1 MNSYEET
8 YIIFNNILAGC
19 RTMIDSFYFAEK
31 IININGV
38 NKDLL
43 IGMIHNKKYD
53 KILDMRTVAH
63 TLNELK
69 SVEYREE
76 VDEFIDK
83 NIKNNIDTIQL
94 NTFLKIG
101 SKKSVKSYNQQKDKN
116 VKIQLSLFNK
126 NNKPDEIINS
136 NLITKHCPHC
146 NIVCKIPNDSE
157 YVICGYLNNNK
168 GYDWDGCGK
177 DWCPKCDKLLCKSW
191 DKDKLFVSFNRI
203 HNSTCCKE
211 YAEKN
216 LLDYN
221 NFCKCS
227 SQYVQRDMS

>member
-1 MNSYEET
+1 MNPYEET
-8 YIIFNNILAGC
+8 YIIFNNILSGC

-31 IININGV
+31 FIQINSSY
-38 NKDLL
+38 KDLL

-53 KILDMRTVAH
+53 KILDMRTLAH

-69 SVEYREE
+69 KVVYREE

-83 NIKNNIDTIQL
+83 NTKNNIDTIQL
-94 NTFLKIG
+94 NTFLKMGRNKI
-101 SKKSVKSYNQQKDKN
+101 VKSHLSKDKSY
-116 VKIQLSLFNK
+116 KITHLSIFK
-126 NNKPDEIINS
+126 KKDDIINS

-146 NIVCKIPNDSE
+146 NIITKVPNDSE
-157 YVICGYLNNNK
+157 YVICGYSNNNK

-191 DKDKLFVSFNRI
+191 DKDKLFVNFNRI

-221 NFCKCS
+221 NFCHCTTL
-227 SQYVQRDMS
+227 YVKRDMN